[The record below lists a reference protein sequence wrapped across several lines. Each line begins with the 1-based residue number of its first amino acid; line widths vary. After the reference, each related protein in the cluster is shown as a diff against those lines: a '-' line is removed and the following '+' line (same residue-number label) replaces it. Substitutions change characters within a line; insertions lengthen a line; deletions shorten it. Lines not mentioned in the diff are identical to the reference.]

1 MPINENAILNDVR
14 EMLFKEYPT
23 TQISME
29 TFLEYGD
36 GSYLDMTSIEIV
48 QFIVDV
54 EKKYDIIIDIE
65 DRYYTI
71 GDVVHGVAAYLKEKA
86 ESEAEEKCESKI

>member
-1 MPINENAILNDVR
+1 MEINENAILDDVR
-14 EMLFKEYPT
+14 EMLLKEYPT
-23 TQISME
+23 TQIAME

-36 GSYLDMTSIEIV
+36 GSNLDMTSIEIA

-71 GDVVHGVAAYLKEKA
+71 GDVVRGIVGYLKEKA
-86 ESEAEEKCESKI
+86 EEKCESEV